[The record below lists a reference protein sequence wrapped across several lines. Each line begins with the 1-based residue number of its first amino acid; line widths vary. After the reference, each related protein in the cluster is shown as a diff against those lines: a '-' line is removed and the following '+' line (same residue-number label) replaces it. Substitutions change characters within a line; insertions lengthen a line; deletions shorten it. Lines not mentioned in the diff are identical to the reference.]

1 MNGRAH
7 VRGSSAAVMVAVAA
21 LVAGGLTGCRPME
34 TRAADPG
41 PGRPQTVVSRAVDGP
56 SGPLR

>member
-7 VRGSSAAVMVAVAA
+7 VRGLRAAVTVAVAA
-21 LVAGGLTGCRPME
+21 LVAGVLTGCRPME

-41 PGRPQTVVSRAVDGP
+41 SGRAPAAVSRAVEGP
-56 SGPLR
+56 GGPLD